1 MIETRRSFLIKSAAA
16 GTALA
21 AKSNLLAEL
30 IHARGLPLK
39 VGVTDWNLQQ
49 EGKPS
54 AIEVA
59 RKIGLEGVEVSLGV
73 GMDRLPLAD
82 PVLQRRYLEES
93 VKQKITI
100 ASTCLNILH
109 RNYLKSDPLGQ
120 RWLADSIPISKTLG
134 AKVIL
139 LPFFGKGALSNRA
152 EMDRVADILEEMA
165 PAAEK
170 AGVTLGVENTLSA
183 EDNARILGRAKSKAV
198 GIYYDVGNSTN
209 GGFDVVKE
217 IRWLGKD
224 RICQFHFK
232 DNPHYLGEGKVNF
245 PAVVEAIAGIGY
257 KGWVHLE
264 TDSPSKNI
272 EADLARNLKFVR
284 DLLAKA

>member
-30 IHARGLPLK
+30 IHARELPLK

-59 RKIGLEGVEVSLGV
+59 RKIGFEGVEVSLGV
-73 GMDRLPLAD
+73 GTDRLPLAD
-82 PVLQRRYLEES
+82 PALQRRYLAES
-93 VKQKITI
+93 AKQKITI

-120 RWLADSIPISKTLG
+120 RWLADSIPVSKALG

-152 EMDRVADILEEMA
+152 EIDRVADILKEMA

-183 EDNARILGRAKSKAV
+183 EDNARILDRAKSKAV

-245 PAVVEAIAGIGY
+245 PAAVEAIAGIGY

-272 EADLARNLKFVR
+272 EADLARNLKFVH

>member
-16 GTALA
+16 ATALA

-30 IHARGLPLK
+30 IHARELPLK

-59 RKIGLEGVEVSLGV
+59 RKIGFEGVEVSLGV

-82 PVLQRRYLEES
+82 PALQRRYLEES

-120 RWLADSIPISKTLG
+120 RWLADSIPVSKALG

-152 EMDRVADILEEMA
+152 EMDRVADILKEMA
-165 PAAEK
+165 PAAER
-170 AGVTLGVENTLSA
+170 AGVTLGVEDTLSA
-183 EDNARILGRAKSKAV
+183 EDNARILDRAKSKAV

-272 EADLARNLKFVR
+272 EAALARNLKFVR

>member
-30 IHARGLPLK
+30 IHARELPLK

-120 RWLADSIPISKTLG
+120 RWLADSIPISKALG

-170 AGVTLGVENTLSA
+170 ASVTLGVENTLSA

-198 GIYYDVGNSTN
+198 GVYYDVGNSTN